1 MLINGL
7 SEVQQ
12 ATREEA
18 SGGLNGIGALF
29 RRDDLL
35 EVIARSPQVAPY
47 MAQADFMDIVKTIR
61 QDPSSVGQYLSDN
74 RIQALLQVLLMQK
87 NPDMFRKAEEAELRR
102 QKEKVFEFF
111 VRVSG
116 FRLTS

>member
-7 SEVQQ
+7 AEVQQ
-12 ATREEA
+12 AAREDDA
-18 SGGLNGIGALF
+18 SSGLNGIGALF

-35 EVIARSPQVAPY
+35 EVISRSPQVAPY
-47 MAQADFMDIVKTIR
+47 MAQADFMDAVKAIR

-87 NPDMFRKAEEAELRR
+87 NPDIFRKAEEAELKR
-102 QKEKVFEFF
+102 QKEKVKYFE
-111 VRVSG
+111 
-116 FRLTS
+116 L